1 MPNQYNFRSDVTTKT
16 EPRFIASRI
25 INAPE
30 EGILLEQLPASF
42 GFDNFD
48 NIEIHFYTIPNNI
61 LTLSTIVDA
70 ADVDVLKSHVV
81 SYEDGTYKNY
91 IRIDFTAL
99 FKKKNLLLI
108 PGEYRA
114 VFNFF
119 SDEIGGYNNK
129 NMYVQDVSES
139 RTEVQLAFF
148 AARDI
153 QERIKNQ
160 NDLREFALPAFAQ
173 PDAIGVAEKIFR
185 SGVQLNDATEGLLY
199 PNIVDNIAIP
209 AINQTFNNT
218 IARVRRLGQ
227 PIEDNLIE
235 NLHEFLLD
243 LYQNIREEIVINGDS
258 RIQEDEF
265 IEFINTAVEEKFKNY
280 DWSIDNRF
288 IVT

>member
-1 MPNQYNFRSDVTTKT
+1 
-16 EPRFIASRI
+16 
-25 INAPE
+25 
-30 EGILLEQLPASF
+30 
-42 GFDNFD
+42 
-48 NIEIHFYTIPNNI
+48 
-61 LTLSTIVDA
+61 
-70 ADVDVLKSHVV
+70 
-81 SYEDGTYKNY
+81 
-91 IRIDFTAL
+91 
-99 FKKKNLLLI
+99 
-108 PGEYRA
+108 
-114 VFNFF
+114 
-119 SDEIGGYNNK
+119 
-129 NMYVQDVSES
+129 MYVQDVSES